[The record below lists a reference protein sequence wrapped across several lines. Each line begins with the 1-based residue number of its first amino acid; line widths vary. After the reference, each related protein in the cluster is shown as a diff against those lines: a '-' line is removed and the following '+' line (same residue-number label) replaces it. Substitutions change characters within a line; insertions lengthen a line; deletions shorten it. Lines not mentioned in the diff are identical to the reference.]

1 MRAAVVGLLAGV
13 ATGFVPVIG
22 AVTAATAVAGAIG
35 SWSSARIIGRFE
47 SERLVAVLM
56 PSRRDMGRTERRLLF
71 GALPVRRCAR

>member
-56 PSRRDMGRTERRLLF
+56 PSRRDVGRNERRLLF